1 MPTSKF
7 DAIARCPFYITSQNQ
22 PPKIT
27 CEGIDGTEK
36 IWLGFRKKI
45 DKSEY
50 MQDYCVED
58 YESCQIY
65 RAVME
70 KYEGD
75 GR

>member
-1 MPTSKF
+1 MPTSQF
-7 DAIARCPFYITSQNQ
+7 DAIARCPFYIYSKNQ
-22 PPKIT
+22 PASIT
-27 CEGIDGTEK
+27 CEGIEGAEK
-36 IWLGFRKKI
+36 VELKFRKKV

-70 KYEGD
+70 KYEEVK
-75 GR
+75 R